1 MQVRCPNCLVATQVQ
16 SILRA
21 YGVTVIQFIGPLRD
35 DPSITVMVQQQLSV
49 AKEPAIR
56 REIQCIIGT
65 AIVG

>member
-1 MQVRCPNCLVATQVQ
+1 
-16 SILRA
+16 
-21 YGVTVIQFIGPLRD
+21 VIQFIGPLRD

-65 AIVG
+65 TIVG